1 MSAMTKHIFSNRT
14 LLPCAA
20 VLMLLT
26 LFSPARSYSQEEKAL
41 GFGNAKGHW
50 TLLGGYGNTLTHLG
64 NTQDRVQEVDVIL
77 QYGHFL
83 TREAG
88 RSWYKVRHEVMVEL
102 PFSAVFDPNGAI
114 MAGINILACWDFTA
128 SDKVVPYVFAGGG
141 LVYTNLDLQ
150 GLGRELNGN
159 YQTGTGIHYF
169 ANKKTALNLNVRL
182 HHISNANT
190 AEPNEPLNSIK
201 FLVGMSFLM

>member
-1 MSAMTKHIFSNRT
+1 MLKQTSLYKTVFGYVAALILFIVLSSAATY
-14 LLPCAA
+14 A
-20 VLMLLT
+20 
-26 LFSPARSYSQEEKAL
+26 QEEKAL

-64 NTQDRVQEVDVIL
+64 DTQDRVQEVDVIL

-83 TREAG
+83 TKEAG

-169 ANKKTALNLNVRL
+169 ANKKTALNFNFRL

-201 FLVGMSFLM
+201 FLVGMSFLR